1 MLDHKD
7 YKEVRPI
14 LPQVN
19 PMEIALTKI
28 SAKGQ
33 VVIPKEMR
41 KNLKQGEQ
49 LLLIKD
55 KEHIVMKKASAL
67 DKQLSEDIAFARKT
81 EEAWKQ
87 VDEGKITTMEFDAFI
102 EEIKKW

>member
-1 MLDHKD
+1 MHDHNT
-7 YKEVRPI
+7 YKGVRPI
-14 LPQVN
+14 LPRVN

-41 KNLKQGEQ
+41 KDLKQGEQ

-55 KEHIVMKKASAL
+55 KDNIVMKRASTL
-67 DKQLSEDIAFARKT
+67 DKRLAEDMELSRRVRA
-81 EEAWKQ
+81 AWKRYDKGKFSAMEG
-87 VDEGKITTMEFDAFI
+87 DELI
-102 EEIKKW
+102 EEMKKW